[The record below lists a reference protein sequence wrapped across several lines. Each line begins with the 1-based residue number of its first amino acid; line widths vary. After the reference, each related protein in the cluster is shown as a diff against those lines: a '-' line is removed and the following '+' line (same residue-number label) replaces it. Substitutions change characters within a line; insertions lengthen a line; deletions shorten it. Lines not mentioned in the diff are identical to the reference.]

1 MGERRKRSWKRLL
14 LRADTTRECESESE
28 RGLEHSY
35 VFNARSKYILQIRA
49 VLFFLKDRFH

>member
-14 LRADTTRECESESE
+14 LRADTTRECE